1 MNPLLK
7 PLWTRD
13 FILAFVANFFMAFS
27 FYLLMPT
34 LPVHLIQTM
43 RATPAMAGVVMAVY
57 VVAGLCIRPFSG
69 FLIDYF
75 PRKKFYVAVFALFTL
90 CGVLYFGAVAVWIF
104 IAVRL
109 LHGLV
114 WGLIIPAGNTIA
126 IDIVPAER
134 RGEGIGYYGMS
145 MNIAMAL
152 GPLLGIVLQDHL
164 DFRWVVGGA
173 AGTSLLGLL
182 VSLWIRVPFHAPHAH
197 AVLSLDRFILRKGIP
212 GAVAMLFLTVSYGLL
227 LAYASLYGKMYNI
240 AGTGFFFVL
249 ISVGF
254 ILSRM
259 LCSSLL
265 DKGWTVRLA
274 LLGATVAAVA
284 LVALGLFPVAAV
296 YFVVAL
302 LLGFAYGVGFPALQN
317 WIIQRAEHHQR
328 GTANS
333 TFFTAFDLGVGA
345 GMLFGG
351 QMAQVSSLSN
361 AWLASAGCAVVSI
374 LVLRRLTE
382 K

>member
-182 VSLWIRVPFHAPHAH
+182 VSLWIRVPFHAPHVH

-274 LLGATVAAVA
+274 LLGATVATVA

-302 LLGFAYGVGFPALQN
+302 LLGFAYGIGFPALQN